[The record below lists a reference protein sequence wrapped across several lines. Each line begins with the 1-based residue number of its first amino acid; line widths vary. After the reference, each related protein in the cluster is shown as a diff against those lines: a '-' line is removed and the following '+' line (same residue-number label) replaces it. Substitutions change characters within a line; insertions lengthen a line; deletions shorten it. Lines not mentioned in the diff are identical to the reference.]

1 MHGQIFHVIFLRGDS
16 CSGGDNNFFV
26 FLVQIQEIEF
36 MWLGNEKREV
46 DPRSELIN
54 GGNYG
59 RIFLFLFSFSQFLSI
74 GEGQI
79 FSAVKLFHRIHST
92 LQFSIISTAGTLV
105 VLTV

>member
-1 MHGQIFHVIFLRGDS
+1 
-16 CSGGDNNFFV
+16 
-26 FLVQIQEIEF
+26 

-59 RIFLFLFSFSQFLSI
+59 RISLFLFSLSQFLSF

-79 FSAVKLFHRIHST
+79 RKGQRKTQIKIFKL
-92 LQFSIISTAGTLV
+92 
-105 VLTV
+105 

>member
-1 MHGQIFHVIFLRGDS
+1 M
-16 CSGGDNNFFV
+16 
-26 FLVQIQEIEF
+26 QIQEIEF

-59 RIFLFLFSFSQFLSI
+59 RIFLFMFSLSQFLSI

-79 FSAVKLFHRIHST
+79 FSAVKLVSQNT
-92 LQFSIISTAGTLV
+92 LYT
-105 VLTV
+105 TVFNY